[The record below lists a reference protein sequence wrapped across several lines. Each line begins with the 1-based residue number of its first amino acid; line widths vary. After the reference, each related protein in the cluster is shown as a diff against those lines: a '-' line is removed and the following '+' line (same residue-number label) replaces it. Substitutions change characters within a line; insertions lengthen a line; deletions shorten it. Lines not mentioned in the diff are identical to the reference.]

1 MKFRCERDTLTEAIT
16 SAQRAVTSRTGVLP
30 VLSGL
35 FMSADSGG
43 IELVGSDLDLTIR
56 VKIDADVEQTGNAV
70 VSARLLS
77 DIVKRL
83 EPGAV
88 VIDVT
93 SDEARISSRRSEF
106 TLRTLPVGEFPD
118 LPEPELE
125 SVEIDGEQF
134 AAAIRQVAPS
144 SSKDEARPILTG
156 VFLESTDDGLRLV
169 ATDSYRLA
177 VRDLAG
183 TRVLEPGKSVLVSA
197 KALSELQ
204 RLVADGSLQV
214 GFGNADASFQLG
226 TTTILSRLIMGQFPA
241 YQKLIP
247 QNQPNR
253 LVLDREALADAIRRV
268 KTVAQGR
275 DDIAVRIAMES
286 GRIEMTATAAD
297 VGEARD
303 ELDADFTG
311 EDTTVAFNP
320 DFLLDGISAIDAER
334 VVIETTDGMKPAV
347 IKGENVS
354 DFLYLL
360 MPVRV

>member
-1 MKFRCERDTLTEAIT
+1 MKFRCERDMLTEAIT

-35 FMSADSGG
+35 FMRAEDGQ
-43 IELVGSDLDLTIR
+43 IEIVGSDLDLTIR
-56 VKIDADVEQTGNAV
+56 VKIDADVDQAGDAV

-88 VIDVT
+88 SIDV
-93 SDEARISSRRSEF
+93 SQDEARISSRRSEF

-125 SVEIDGEQF
+125 FVEIDGDQF

-156 VFLESTDDGLRLV
+156 VLLESTDDGLRLV
-169 ATDSYRLA
+169 STDSYRLA

-183 TRVLEPGKSVLVSA
+183 TRVLESGKNVLVSA
-197 KALSELQ
+197 KALGELQ
-204 RLVADGSLQV
+204 RAVTEGPIQV
-214 GFGNADASFQLG
+214 GFGAGDASFQLG
-226 TTTILSRLIMGQFPA
+226 STTILSRLIMGQFPA
-241 YQKLIP
+241 YRKLIP
-247 QNQPNR
+247 ENQPNR
-253 LVLDREALADAIRRV
+253 LILEREALGDAIRRV

-275 DDIAVRIAMES
+275 DDVSIRIAMES
-286 GRIEMTATAAD
+286 GRIEITASAAD

-311 EDTTVAFNP
+311 EGMTVAFNP
-320 DFLLDGISAIDAER
+320 DFLLDGIGAIETER
-334 VVIETTDGMKPAV
+334 VVIETTDSLKPAV
-347 IKGENVS
+347 IMGEDDS
-354 DFLYLL
+354 EFLYLL
-360 MPVRV
+360 MPVRG

>member
-1 MKFRCERDTLTEAIT
+1 
-16 SAQRAVTSRTGVLP
+16 
-30 VLSGL
+30 
-35 FMSADSGG
+35 
-43 IELVGSDLDLTIR
+43 
-56 VKIDADVEQTGNAV
+56 
-70 VSARLLS
+70 
-77 DIVKRL
+77 
-83 EPGAV
+83 
-88 VIDVT
+88 
-93 SDEARISSRRSEF
+93 
-106 TLRTLPVGEFPD
+106 
-118 LPEPELE
+118 
-125 SVEIDGEQF
+125 
-134 AAAIRQVAPS
+134 
-144 SSKDEARPILTG
+144 
-156 VFLESTDDGLRLV
+156 
-169 ATDSYRLA
+169 
-177 VRDLAG
+177 
-183 TRVLEPGKSVLVSA
+183 VLEPGKSVLVSA

-214 GFGNADASFQLG
+214 GFGTADASFQLG

-286 GRIEMTATAAD
+286 GRIEITATAAD